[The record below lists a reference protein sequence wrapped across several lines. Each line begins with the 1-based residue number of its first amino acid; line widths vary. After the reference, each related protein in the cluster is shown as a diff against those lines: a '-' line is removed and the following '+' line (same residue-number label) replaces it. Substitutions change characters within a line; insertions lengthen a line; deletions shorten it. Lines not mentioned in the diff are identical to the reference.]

1 MGVEDCVNAPGDEI
15 YGIYQG
21 SIFRN
26 DFGSREWVNRS
37 RSRSRRVSIPDIAA
51 YHEDADASLR
61 LFFTRSNPNFGLR
74 FFGKNNGEIAIEL
87 ADRLNET
94 DLRSSLAILSQIE
107 AAFRV
112 DYGQRCKTNK
122 KDAVSKAFIKLY
134 KKNRERVSLEDHIL
148 GVWRENEPENMQ
160 LLSELKGAFK
170 FRHWLAHGMY
180 WQPNL
185 ARKYDYPEIYALAD
199 NVLEAFPLLKEA

>member
-1 MGVEDCVNAPGDEI
+1 MGNQVTFE
-15 YGIYQG
+15 
-21 SIFRN
+21 
-26 DFGSREWVNRS
+26 
-37 RSRSRRVSIPDIAA
+37 SRRVSIPEIAA
-51 YHEDADASLR
+51 YHEDVDASLR
-61 LFFTRSNPNFGLR
+61 LFFTRSNPNFELR

-94 DLRSSLAILSQIE
+94 DLRTSLAILSQIE

-112 DYGQRCKTNK
+112 DYGQRCKTKK
-122 KDAVSKAFIKLY
+122 KDAVSKAFNKLY
-134 KKNRERVSLEDHIL
+134 RKNRERVSLEDHIL
-148 GVWRENEPENMQ
+148 AIWREKHPEKMQ

-185 ARKYDYPEIYALAD
+185 ARKYDYQEIYALAD